1 MHFIKITFLI
11 SLVLSS
17 GILGQ
22 KTFAQDA
29 DEDKEIQ
36 GVESE
41 LERNFPARTRLET
54 SASPVLKKKQDALE
68 INKLNEQKYQSQTV
82 VIQKN
87 YMPKTGRFDL
97 SGGVTLFPSDVF
109 FKTFGAQLRG
119 GYHFSETWGV
129 EVSGIYLISS
139 KSDELKNLESKQSV
153 TASNLAT
160 LENFIGANVYFS
172 NMYGKYALSDR
183 KIFPFEIYQTIGLG
197 QVKTNKSSSPALT
210 IGFGQL
216 LSLSRNEAFR
226 FDLSLLFYQTET
238 VNGDKQQSNS
248 LLVSVSYDALFPSV
262 GKRW

>member
-1 MHFIKITFLI
+1 MRLIKITFFI
-11 SLVLSS
+11 SLIVSS
-17 GILGQ
+17 GIFGQ
-22 KTFAQDA
+22 KAFAQDA

-41 LERNFPARTRLET
+41 LEKNFPARTRLEPT
-54 SASPVLKKKQDALE
+54 ISPVIKKKQDSLE
-68 INKLNEQKYQSQTV
+68 LNKSNPEKDKDRYQSQTV

-87 YMPKTGRFDL
+87 YMPKTGRFDV

-119 GYHFSETWGV
+119 GYHLSETWGA
-129 EVSGIYLISS
+129 ELSGIYLISS

-153 TASNLAT
+153 TASSLAT
-160 LENFIGANVYFS
+160 LESFVGANIYFS
-172 NMYGKYALSDR
+172 NMYGKYALNDR
-183 KIFPFEIYQTIGLG
+183 KIFPFEIYQTIGIG

-216 LSLSRNEAFR
+216 LSLSRNDAFR

-238 VNGDKQQSNS
+238 VNGDLGS
-248 LLVSVSYDALFPSV
+248 
-262 GKRW
+262 